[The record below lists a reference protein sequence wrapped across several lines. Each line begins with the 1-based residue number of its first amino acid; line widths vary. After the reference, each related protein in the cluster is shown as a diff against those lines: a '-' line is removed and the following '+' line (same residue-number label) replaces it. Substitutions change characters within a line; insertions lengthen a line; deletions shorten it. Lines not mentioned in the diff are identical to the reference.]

1 MKDNANTDPLF
12 EAIEFAVQAHAGQFR
27 KGTSVPYIVH
37 PIAVGRILAVAG
49 CAPEIVIAG
58 FLHDTVEDTA
68 VTPDEIRKEFGEWVA
83 RLVCAVTE
91 SDRSAPW
98 WQRKQGTLDKLRSA
112 DDDVLVLALADK
124 IDNMCSIHDFLR
136 RDGEQIWERFNRPR
150 ADQAWYF
157 HSLASCFQERIHR
170 APALDLLPDF
180 IQSVDT
186 VFPQ

>member
-1 MKDNANTDPLF
+1 MNDEPKKDPLF
-12 EAIEFAVQAHAGQFR
+12 AAIEFAVQAHAGQFR

-37 PIAVGRILAVAG
+37 PFAVGRILAVAG
-49 CAPEIVIAG
+49 CAREIVIAG

-68 VTPDEIRKEFGEWVA
+68 VTPDEIRAIFGERVA
-83 RLVCAVTE
+83 DLVSAVTE

-98 WQRKQGTLDKLRSA
+98 RERKQATLDKLQTA
-112 DDDVLVLALADK
+112 DDDELELALADK
-124 IDNMCSIHDFLR
+124 IDNIRSIRNFLQ

-157 HSLASCFQERIHR
+157 RSLASCFQEHIRR
-170 APALDLLPDF
+170 APALDLLPEF
-180 IQSVDT
+180 VQLVDT